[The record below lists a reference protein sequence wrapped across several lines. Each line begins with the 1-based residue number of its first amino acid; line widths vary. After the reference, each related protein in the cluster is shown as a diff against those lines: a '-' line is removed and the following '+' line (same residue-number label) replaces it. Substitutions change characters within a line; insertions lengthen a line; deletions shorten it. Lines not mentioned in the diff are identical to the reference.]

1 MSQLSLLYIY
11 IYIERERVVG
21 LTVQQTIILFNLYF
35 LFSANYKTQHY
46 IFIYLKFNEN
56 NRINRF

>member
-21 LTVQQTIILFNLYF
+21 LTVQQTNKLSSYLIYTFFFQQTIKHNITYLY
-35 LFSANYKTQHY
+35 
-46 IFIYLKFNEN
+46 I
-56 NRINRF
+56 